1 MEAMVFL
8 RKAHLRL
15 VKMPWI
21 GPMKA
26 HTKVPIA
33 HNPAFLRNNPE
44 KAQRRCYKKE
54 NLLFVKGRTGMK

>member
-1 MEAMVFL
+1 MEMTVFRRTAYL
-8 RKAHLRL
+8 CL
-15 VKMPWI
+15 VKRLLI